1 MKSHFNTVWGI
12 IFTTL
17 FVLIMLPL
25 PWFCNYEYVPSI
37 AVIPNYIISWAVIA
51 IVTLVLIFVWV
62 KQCWNR
68 PEYCEFDD
76 EEEKKEEEK

>member
-37 AVIPNYIISWAVIA
+37 AGIPNYIIGWAVIA
-51 IVTLVLIFVWV
+51 IDFCLGQAVLEQTGIL
-62 KQCWNR
+62 R
-68 PEYCEFDD
+68 IRR
-76 EEEKKEEEK
+76 